1 MINAGTMGLPLHF
14 GKMPAWFTERMG
26 LMGGAIVESV
36 VDNYGKSEVLTRM
49 SDPNWFQAL
58 GAVMGMQ
65 WNSSGVTAAVLGS
78 LKRKVNPK
86 ASDLGLY
93 ILGGKGKNGWSVPN
107 QLKRLSDKH
116 SLDGDSLMK
125 SSRLTSRVDNNA
137 VQDGYNLYQ
146 QYFIL
151 SDEGEWTSI
160 TQGMNGNTRRARRY
174 HWHSPTVRS
183 FVDAPHTGIVGEKGK
198 PVLNLTDSKAD
209 MLRTNMVELT
219 KEKPADI
226 LDTYRGMVM
235 PNRHDVREEDVN
247 MVRLGSVLNMAY
259 NRDIDNFEDLV
270 MMQGVGAKTLKS
282 LAMVSEVVHGDASRF
297 EDPARFSFA
306 VGGKDGRPHPIDTKA
321 MDETIDMLQSS
332 VEKSKMGD
340 KDKSK
345 AIKRLHRACVENEKG
360 ASPISFLEDLM
371 DYEWDYAERNGGK
384 TFLGDVKQGVTRA
397 IMDTQ
402 NSLLYGKDQNSKTST
417 H

>member
-14 GKMPAWFTERMG
+14 GKMPAWFTEKMG
-26 LMGGAIVESV
+26 LMGNAIVESV

-78 LKRKVNPK
+78 LKPKVNPK
-86 ASDLGLY
+86 AQDLGLY
-93 ILGGKGKNGWSVPN
+93 ILGGKGKYGWSVPN
-107 QLKRLSDKH
+107 QVQRLSDKH
-116 SLDGDSLMK
+116 SLNGDELVK
-125 SSRLTSRVDNNA
+125 SSQLTRRVDNNA

-160 TQGMNGNTRRARRY
+160 TQGMNTNTRRARRY
-174 HWHSPTVRS
+174 HWHSPSVRS
-183 FVDAPHTGIVGEKGK
+183 FVDTPHTGIVGKKGK

-209 MLRTNMVELT
+209 MLRTNMVGLT
-219 KEKPADI
+219 KEKPADV
-226 LDTYRGMVM
+226 LDTYRGITM
-235 PNRHDVREEDVN
+235 PNRHDVREKDVN
-247 MVRLGSVLNMAY
+247 MTRLGSVLNMAY

-270 MMQGVGAKTLKS
+270 MMKGVGPRTLKS

-306 VGGKDGRPHPIDTKA
+306 IGGKDGRPHPIDTKA
-321 MDETIDMLQSS
+321 MDETIEMLQTS
-332 VEKSKMGD
+332 VDKSKLGD

-345 AIKRLHRACVENEKG
+345 AIKRLHRACVDNEKG

-371 DYEWDYAERNGGK
+371 DFEWNHAENNGGK
-384 TFLGDVKQGVTRA
+384 TFMGDVKKGVTRA
-397 IMDTQ
+397 IMNTQ
-402 NSLLYGKDQNSKTST
+402 NDLLYGSSTAKSK

>member
-14 GKMPAWFTERMG
+14 GKMPAWFTEKMG
-26 LMGGAIVESV
+26 LMGNAIVESV

-78 LKRKVNPK
+78 LKPKVNPK
-86 ASDLGLY
+86 AQDLGLY
-93 ILGGKGKNGWSVPN
+93 ILGGKGKYGWSVPN
-107 QLKRLSDKH
+107 QVQRLSDKH
-116 SLDGDSLMK
+116 SLNGDELVK
-125 SSRLTSRVDNNA
+125 SSQLTRRVDNNA

-160 TQGMNGNTRRARRY
+160 TQGMNTNTRRARRY
-174 HWHSPTVRS
+174 HWHSPSVRS
-183 FVDAPHTGIVGEKGK
+183 FVDTPHTGIVGKKGK

-209 MLRTNMVELT
+209 MLRTNMVGLT
-219 KEKPADI
+219 KEKPADV
-226 LDTYRGMVM
+226 LDTYRGITM
-235 PNRHDVREEDVN
+235 PNRHDVREKDVN
-247 MVRLGSVLNMAY
+247 MTRLGSVLNMAY

-270 MMQGVGAKTLKS
+270 MMKGVGPRTLKS

-306 VGGKDGRPHPIDTKA
+306 IGGKDGRPHPIDTKA
-321 MDETIDMLQSS
+321 MDETIEMLQTS
-332 VEKSKMGD
+332 VDKSKLGD

-345 AIKRLHRACVENEKG
+345 AIKRLHRACVDNEKG

-371 DYEWDYAERNGGK
+371 DFEWNHAEKNGGK
-384 TFLGDVKQGVTRA
+384 TFMGDVKKGVTRA
-397 IMDTQ
+397 IMNTQ
-402 NSLLYGKDQNSKTST
+402 NDLLYGISTAKSK